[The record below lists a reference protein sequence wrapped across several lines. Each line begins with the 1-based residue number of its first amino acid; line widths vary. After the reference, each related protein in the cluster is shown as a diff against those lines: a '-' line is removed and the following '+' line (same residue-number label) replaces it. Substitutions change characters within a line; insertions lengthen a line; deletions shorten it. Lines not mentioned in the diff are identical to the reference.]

1 MPENRV
7 FGQNL
12 FGTQSTSKA
21 GGGVSAW
28 RYVVSAVIVAVGLV
42 YALPNL
48 FPPDPAI
55 QVQTDN
61 AKNAN
66 GEPFHIGDST
76 VGQFANYL
84 REEGVDVKSAEH
96 LESMAIIRLQNNADQ
111 LRAKTLLEQRLNPAG
126 MDRQFVV
133 ALNLAETTPDWLADI
148 GGKPMTLGLDL
159 AGGIHFVLQ
168 VDMTQAIES
177 QLEDENDKILSD
189 LRDAGIRYVAGSSEF
204 DDRSLRVYFATSDS
218 RSAAFSVLSD
228 QYGPPDYEFDE
239 VDNETGFAIQLTI
252 TEDRLREV
260 EDVAIEQNLTG
271 LRSRVNELN
280 VSEPLVQ
287 RQGRTRVIV
296 DLPGVQ
302 DSAEAKRIIGKFA
315 TLEFHLV
322 AKPQDRPSQIEIL
335 PYEGREIRINK
346 SIIVTGDNVIN
357 AIQSRDPETSLPQV
371 NFTLDST
378 GGERLHDITSENVG
392 HSMAIVFIEQK
403 PVVRTKMVDGEPVP
417 DTIIV
422 PERRLISV
430 ATIESALGYKSRITG
445 LDVQEAR
452 ELALLLRAGALAAPM
467 YFVEERTVGAS
478 LGAENID
485 RGVLA
490 VTIGFALVLAFML
503 VYYKVFGFV
512 ANIALTLNLVIL
524 VAIMSILGAT
534 LTLPGIAGIV
544 LTVGMAVDANVL
556 IFSRIREELKHSM
569 PHVAIPAGY
578 NRAFLTIL
586 DANLTTLFVALILL
600 TIGSGPIAGFAVTLS
615 IGIVTSMFTAVFV
628 SRGLVHLIYGY
639 RRVEK
644 VWI

>member
-1 MPENRV
+1 MSENRV

-12 FGTQSTSKA
+12 FGTQA
-21 GGGVSAW
+21 GATPAGTVSAW
-28 RYVVSAVIVAVGLV
+28 RYLISVLVVAVGLI

-48 FPPDPAI
+48 YPPDPAI
-55 QVQTDN
+55 QIQTDN
-61 AKNAN
+61 ATNSQ
-66 GEPFHIGDST
+66 GEPFRIGDSF
-76 VGQFANYL
+76 VNQAVEYL
-84 REEGVDVKSAEH
+84 SENGVEVKEAQRISTGA
-96 LESMAIIRLQNNADQ
+96 LIRLNNSEEQ
-111 LRAKTLLEQRLNPAG
+111 LRAKTVMGQRLNPTG
-126 MDRQFVV
+126 RDRQFVV
-133 ALNLAETTPDWLADI
+133 ALNLAETTPLWLRKI
-148 GGKPMTLGLDL
+148 GAKPMTLGLDL

-168 VDMTQAIES
+168 VDMTEAIKT
-177 QLEDENDKILSD
+177 QLEDQSEKILSL
-189 LRDAGIRYVAGSSEF
+189 LRDESVRYVAALNEIVDQSFFIYFSSES
-204 DDRSLRVYFATSDS
+204 DRNGAY
-218 RSAAFSVLSD
+218 SVISE
-228 QYGPPDYEFDE
+228 QYGPPEFEVDE
-239 VDNETGFAIQLTI
+239 VDNETGHAVQITI
-252 TEDRLREV
+252 TDARLREI

-322 AKPQDRPSQIEIL
+322 AKPEDHPSQIEIL
-335 PYEGREIRINK
+335 PYKGRDVQVNK
-346 SIIVTGDNVIN
+346 HIIVSGDNIIN
-357 AIQSRDPETSLPQV
+357 AVPGIDPDTGLPEARI
-371 NFTLDST
+371 TMDRA
-378 GGERLHDITSENVG
+378 GGDRLHDATKDEIG
-392 HSMAIVFIEQK
+392 HSMAIIFIEQK
-403 PVVRTKMVDGEPVP
+403 PVIVTSVVDGERVES
-417 DTIIV
+417 TRIV

-430 ATIESALGYKSRITG
+430 ATIQAALAYNSRITG
-445 LDVQEAR
+445 LNQAEAR
-452 ELALLLRAGALAAPM
+452 ELSLLLRAGALAAPM

-485 RGVLA
+485 RGVMA
-490 VTIGFALVLAFML
+490 VTIGFLLVLAFML

-512 ANIALTLNLVIL
+512 ANIALALNLVIL
-524 VAIMSILGAT
+524 VAVMSILGAT

-556 IFSRIREELKHSM
+556 IFSRIREELKHSA

-615 IGIVTSMFTAVFV
+615 IGIVTSMFTAIYV
-628 SRGLVHLIYGY
+628 SRGLVHLVYGN
-639 RRVEK
+639 RRTEK